1 MYFVDPD
8 LPLYLHTDASDYR
21 IGGYLF
27 QIIDDVERP
36 CAFISKS
43 LVASQLRWSTIQKE
57 AKSIFYCCKE
67 LDYLLR
73 DRPFILRTDHDK
85 LRFIY
90 DSSNQMI
97 IRWFM
102 ALMKLDNISLVLETS

>member
-8 LPLYLHTDASDYR
+8 LPLYLHTDASDYG

-43 LVASQLRWSTIQKE
+43 LVNFKRRPTLFTTAVRSWITFFVTAPLYSGRITTI
-57 AKSIFYCCKE
+57 F
-67 LDYLLR
+67 
-73 DRPFILRTDHDK
+73 
-85 LRFIY
+85 
-90 DSSNQMI
+90 DSFTIHQT
-97 IRWFM
+97 
-102 ALMKLDNISLVLETS
+102 K